1 MEVLSLKVAGNQY
14 FYPVWWVVVSIQG
27 KLYAISSQSKEKI
40 MWIVEELRRA
50 GYPVTKNP
58 ESDDNES
65 E

>member
-27 KLYAISSQSKEKI
+27 KLYVISSQSKEKI